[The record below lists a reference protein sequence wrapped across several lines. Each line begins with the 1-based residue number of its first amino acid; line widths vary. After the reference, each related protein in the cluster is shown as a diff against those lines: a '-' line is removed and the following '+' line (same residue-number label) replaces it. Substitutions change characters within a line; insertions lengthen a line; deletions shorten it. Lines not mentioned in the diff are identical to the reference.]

1 VSTKLADPNPLEIKS
16 PNLGMLFIE
25 FLNFYANLDYMSV
38 DIAPFHPDQKINNTP
53 YPLKMNKYDNSITI
67 VDPLNPMNNVA
78 RSTHKF
84 FYLRVQGYKLERAYF
99 LYLSSRL
106 FP

>member
-1 VSTKLADPNPLEIKS
+1 
-16 PNLGMLFIE
+16 MLFIE

-38 DIAPFHPDQKINNTP
+38 DIAPFHPDQKISNSP
-53 YPLKMNKYDNSITI
+53 YPMKLNKYDNAITI
-67 VDPLNPMNNVA
+67 VDPLNPLNNVA

-84 FYLRVQGYKLERAYF
+84 FYLRVLGDNLERASS